1 MAEDLKRVLGKVA
14 FVDKGVYSSAT
25 SYSALD
31 FVTTEDSCYLSLQD
45 GNKGHAVTD
54 AAWWKCIANGKPATE
69 AAKKADAAATAANN
83 AVTNANGAAQQ
94 ASQAAE
100 QADTSAEKAESATQ
114 EATEQAGRAETA
126 ADDARSKIADMDAL
140 GKTIAS
146 YVHAAPVRMKIS
158 LPESIS
164 TKNKVRQKIG
174 VRLYPSYVMK
184 NVLYQ
189 RTSGTSAFADPS
201 GNLSISGT
209 GQSTFYV
216 IPTQNTELW
225 QEVSV
230 TVREPLMRLT
240 GEGKIRLNGD
250 KIRIV

>member
-14 FVDKGVYSSAT
+14 FVDKGVYSSAAT
-25 SYSALD
+25 YSALD
-31 FVTTEDSCYLSLQD
+31 FVTTEDSCYLSLKG

-54 AAWWKCIANGKPATE
+54 TAWWKRIADGKPATK
-69 AAKKADAAATAANN
+69 AAGKANASAAVADNAAA
-83 AVTNANGAAQQ
+83 NANGAAQQ
-94 ASQAAE
+94 AGQAAT
-100 QADTSAEKAESATQ
+100 QAAASAQKADSATE
-114 EATEQAGRAETA
+114 EAAAQAGRAESA
-126 ADDARSKIADMDAL
+126 ADDARGKIADMDAL

-146 YVHAAPVRMKIS
+146 YVYAAPVRMDVI

-164 TKNKVRQKIG
+164 TKNKVRQRIG

-189 RTSGTSAFADPS
+189 RTSGTSATADPS
-201 GNLSISGT
+201 GNLKLSGT
-209 GQSTFYV
+209 GKSTFYV

-240 GEGKIRLNGD
+240 GDGKLRLSGD